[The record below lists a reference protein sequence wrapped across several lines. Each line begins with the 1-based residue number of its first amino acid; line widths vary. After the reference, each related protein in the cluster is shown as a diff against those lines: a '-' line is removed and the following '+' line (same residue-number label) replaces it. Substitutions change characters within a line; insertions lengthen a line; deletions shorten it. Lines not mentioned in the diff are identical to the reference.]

1 MSARRCLLA
10 LLLAVLAAT
19 ARAGDEAAPATYA
32 LREDVQGF
40 IHELVAR
47 HAFNAEELAF
57 VFSRARREDA
67 VLAAMRA
74 QPRQADSWGAYRALF
89 VNERH
94 VRAGLEFW
102 QAHRQVLARA
112 RRAYGVPEEIVIA
125 IIGIETFYGRNTGR
139 WRVIDALA
147 TLAFDYPPRAPFFR
161 GELENYLLFA
171 RALELDV
178 FAVKGSYAGAIG
190 IPQFM
195 PGSYLRYA
203 VDFDGDGATDLR
215 ANAADAIG
223 SVANFLREHGWQR
236 GAPVQRGARVTGA
249 GYEAL
254 VDGNPLPRHT
264 LGELAGAGVE
274 VRGAPLPAETRAVLL
289 RLETPE
295 RPDAFRVGLQN
306 FYVLTRYNRSVFYAL
321 SVADLAEQ
329 LRAARRKARRPPAQD
344 GRSPGR

>member
-1 MSARRCLLA
+1 MSTARRLLA
-10 LLLAVLAAT
+10 LLLVLLAAL
-19 ARAGDEAAPATYA
+19 ARAEEQAPEHYA
-32 LREDVQGF
+32 LRADVAGF
-40 IHELVAR
+40 IQELVER
-47 HAFNAEELAF
+47 HAFDAEELRL
-57 VFSRARREDA
+57 VFSRARREEA

-74 QPRQADSWGAYRALF
+74 QPRQADSWDAYRTLF

-94 VRAGLEFW
+94 LRAGLEFW
-102 QAHRQVLARA
+102 QEHRQTLARA
-112 RRAYGVPEEIVIA
+112 RRAYGVPEEIVVA

-171 RALELDV
+171 RELELDV
-178 FAVKGSYAGAIG
+178 FSVKGSYAGAIG

-223 SVANFLREHGWQR
+223 SVANFLLQHGWER

-249 GYEAL
+249 GHESLIA
-254 VDGNPLPRHT
+254 GNPQPQHT
-264 LGELAGAGVE
+264 LEELGKAGVE
-274 VRGAPLPAETRAVLL
+274 VRGAPLPADTRAVLL

-295 RPDAFRVGLQN
+295 RPADFRIGLHN

-321 SVADLAEQ
+321 AVADLAEQ
-329 LRAARRKARRPPAQD
+329 LRAPRRRRASPAQD

>member
-1 MSARRCLLA
+1 MSVRRALLV
-10 LLLAVLAAT
+10 LLLAVLAAS
-19 ARAGDEAAPATYA
+19 ARAEEDEAPESYA
-32 LREDVQGF
+32 SREDVQAF
-40 IHELVAR
+40 IRELAAR
-47 HAFNAEELAF
+47 HAFNAEELAL
-57 VFSRARREDA
+57 VFSRARREEA
-67 VLAAMRA
+67 VLAAMRE
-74 QPRQADSWGAYRALF
+74 QPRQADSWDAYRALF

-102 QAHRQVLARA
+102 QEHRRALARA
-112 RRAYGVPEEIVIA
+112 RRAYGVPEEIVVA

-161 GELENYLLFA
+161 GELE
-171 RALELDV
+171 LDV
-178 FAVKGSYAGAIG
+178 FSVKGSYAGAIG

-223 SVANFLREHGWQR
+223 SVANFLLQHGWQR

-249 GYEAL
+249 GHEPL
-254 VDGNPLPRHT
+254 VAASPLPRHT
-264 LGELAGAGVE
+264 LEELGKAGVQ
-274 VRGAPLPAETRAVLL
+274 VRGAPLPADTRAVLL

-295 RPDAFRVGLQN
+295 RPADFRIGLHN

-321 SVADLAEQ
+321 SVADLAER
-329 LRAARRKARRPPAQD
+329 LRAARGKARAAPPP
-344 GRSPGR
+344 R

>member
-1 MSARRCLLA
+1 MSARRVLLA

-19 ARAGDEAAPATYA
+19 ARAEDAEPPAPYA
-32 LREDVQGF
+32 QRADVQDF
-40 IHELVAR
+40 IRELVAR
-47 HAFNAEELAF
+47 HTFNAEELAL
-57 VFSRARREDA
+57 VFSRTRREDA

-74 QPRQADSWGAYRALF
+74 QPRQADSWDAYRALF

-94 VRAGLEFW
+94 LRAGLEFW
-102 QAHRQVLARA
+102 QEQRAALARA
-112 RRAYGVPEEIVIA
+112 RRAYGVPEEIIVA

-171 RALELDV
+171 RDQELDV
-178 FAVKGSYAGAIG
+178 FAVRGSYAGAIG

-203 VDFDGDGATDLR
+203 VDFDGDGAIDLR
-215 ANAADAIG
+215 TNAVDAVG
-223 SVANFLREHGWQR
+223 SVANFLRQHGWQR
-236 GAPVQRGARVTGA
+236 GAPVQRGVRVTGA
-249 GYEAL
+249 EHEAL
-254 VDGNPLPRHT
+254 VTGGNPLPRHT
-264 LGELAGAGVE
+264 LAELAAAGVE
-274 VRGAPLPAETRAVLL
+274 VRGAPLSAETRAVLL

-295 RPDAFRVGLQN
+295 RPADYRLGLQN

-329 LRAARRKARRPPAQD
+329 LRTARRKAR
-344 GRSPGR
+344 

>member
-1 MSARRCLLA
+1 MSVRRALLA
-10 LLLAVLAAT
+10 LLLAVVAAT
-19 ARAGDEAAPATYA
+19 ARAEDDELPATYA
-32 LREDVQGF
+32 LREDVQEF
-40 IHELVAR
+40 IRELAAR
-47 HAFNAEELAF
+47 HTFSAEELVL
-57 VFSRARREDA
+57 VFSRVRREDA

-74 QPRQADSWGAYRALF
+74 QPRQTDSWDAYRALF

-102 QAHRQVLARA
+102 QEHRQALARA
-112 RRAYGVPEEIVIA
+112 RRAYGVPEEIIVA

-147 TLAFDYPPRAPFFR
+147 TLAFDYPPRALFFR

-171 RALELDV
+171 RELELDV
-178 FAVKGSYAGAIG
+178 FAVKGSYAGASG

-195 PGSYLRYA
+195 PSSYLRYA
-203 VDFDGDGATDLR
+203 VDFDGDGATELR
-215 ANAADAIG
+215 TNAADAIG
-223 SVANFLREHGWQR
+223 SVANFLKQHGWQR

-254 VDGNPLPRHT
+254 VAGDPLPRHT
-264 LGELAGAGVE
+264 LEELARAGVE
-274 VRGAPLPAETRAVLL
+274 VRGAPLPAETPAVLL

-295 RPDAFRVGLQN
+295 RPANYRIGLQN

-329 LRAARRKARRPPAQD
+329 LRAARRKARAASPA
-344 GRSPGR
+344 R

>member
-1 MSARRCLLA
+1 MSVRRALLA
-10 LLLAVLAAT
+10 LVLAVLAAT
-19 ARAGDEAAPATYA
+19 ARAEDDEVPATYA
-32 LREDVQGF
+32 LREDVQDF
-40 IHELVAR
+40 IRELAAR
-47 HAFNAEELAF
+47 HTFDAEELVL
-57 VFSRARREDA
+57 VFSRARREEA

-74 QPRQADSWGAYRALF
+74 QPRQADSWDAYRALF

-94 VRAGLEFW
+94 LRAGLEFW
-102 QAHRQVLARA
+102 QEHRQALTRA
-112 RRAYGVPEEIVIA
+112 RRAYGVPEEIIVA

-147 TLAFDYPPRAPFFR
+147 TLAFDYPPRASFFR

-171 RALELDV
+171 REMELDV

-215 ANAADAIG
+215 TNAADAIG
-223 SVANFLREHGWQR
+223 SVANFLEQHGWQR

-254 VDGNPLPRHT
+254 VAGDPLPRHT
-264 LGELAGAGVE
+264 LEELARAGVE

-295 RPDAFRVGLQN
+295 RPANYRIGLQN

-329 LRAARRKARRPPAQD
+329 LRAARRKARAASPA
-344 GRSPGR
+344 R